1 MFWCWSASRLQDSDL
16 DVFIDVGG
24 MYDGNIN
31 QDRDAQESFV
41 RECKRLLQRR
51 RKEFS
56 YINDIPMART
66 PIIQVFH
73 ILSSLDCDLS
83 FRHGLS
89 VENTKFLR

>member
-1 MFWCWSASRLQDSDL
+1 MLQCWFADLQDSDL
-16 DVFIDVGG
+16 DIFIDVGD
-24 MYDGNIN
+24 MYDGKSDQN
-31 QDRDAQESFV
+31 REKQEYFV
-41 RECKRLLQRR
+41 QECKRLLRRR

-56 YINDIPMART
+56 YINGIPMART

-89 VENTKFLR
+89 VENTKFLW